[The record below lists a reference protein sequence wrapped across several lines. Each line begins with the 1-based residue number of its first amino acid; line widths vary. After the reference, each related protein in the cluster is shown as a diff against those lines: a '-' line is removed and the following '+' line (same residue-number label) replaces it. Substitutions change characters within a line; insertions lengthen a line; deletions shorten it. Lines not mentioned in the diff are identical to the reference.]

1 MEHALQV
8 RRRIQ
13 PSMIRRNR
21 ALRIL
26 LYLSFFPLV
35 LCGSSSAEAPEG
47 VSEQAPEQEKPQKP
61 DSEKPDAPVP
71 ADSITKSP
79 TTQQAYLPISGEKR
93 VSWFFVR
100 SVGPESL
107 LAGLFT
113 AGIGTARNKPEE
125 YQPHFAGF
133 AKRYGMRFTGV
144 ATSNAMEAGFGAV
157 WGEDPRYFRAEGQS
171 FGRRIRNVMVMTVAA
186 RRRDGH
192 LEPAYARYIAIPGN
206 NFLSNT
212 WRADSEATTN
222 AALTRTLW
230 GFVAR
235 MADNAYQE
243 FWPSVKHKILPGSVA
258 NHTPF

>member
-1 MEHALQV
+1 MT
-8 RRRIQ
+8 
-13 PSMIRRNR
+13 RRNGS
-21 ALRIL
+21 LRVFVYVSLFL
-26 LYLSFFPLV
+26 LVFI
-35 LCGSSSAEAPEG
+35 GSASGRTPDDSATQEPKE
-47 VSEQAPEQEKPQKP
+47 EKQEKPKE
-61 DSEKPDAPVP
+61 EKPDAPVP

-79 TTQQAYLPISGEKR
+79 TTQQAYLPISGKKR
-93 VSWFFVR
+93 VEWFLIR
-100 SVGPESL
+100 SAGPESL
-107 LAGLFT
+107 MAGLFT

-125 YQPHFAGF
+125 YGPHFYGF

-144 ATSNAMEAGFGAV
+144 ATSNAMEAGLGAV

-171 FGRRIRNVMVMTVAA
+171 FNRRLRQVVVMTFAA

-222 AALTRTLW
+222 AALTRTAW

-235 MADNAYQE
+235 LADNAYQE
-243 FWPSVKHKILPGSVA
+243 FWPSVKHKILPNSVA
-258 NHTPF
+258 DHTPF

>member
-1 MEHALQV
+1 MT
-8 RRRIQ
+8 R
-13 PSMIRRNR
+13 PNGT
-21 ALRIL
+21 LRVL
-26 LYLSFFPLV
+26 LYLSLVSLV
-35 LCGSSSAEAPEG
+35 LCESSSAQASED
-47 VSEQAPEQEKPQKP
+47 VSKQAPEQEKQEKP
-61 DSEKPDAPVP
+61 DAEKPDAPVP
-71 ADSITKSP
+71 ADSIRKSP

-93 VSWFFVR
+93 MAWFFVR

-157 WGEDPRYFRAEGQS
+157 WGEDPRYFRAEGQP
-171 FGRRIRNVMVMTVAA
+171 FGRRIRNVMVMTFAA